1 MADATYALLN
11 DQPINDNQ
19 GDLLDTGDIAEGI
32 ASMLVA
38 SRASSPF
45 VLAVDASWGMGK
57 SSLLRQIESHLRN
70 RSNIVTLRF
79 NAWTADGENALEG
92 LIKSVLGEL
101 DPNTVRRWVRRA
113 ARQQHVMLITRIGVS
128 LVAHFF
134 GMARLVDELWTR
146 MGGDSKSRN
155 EMRDLIHGMLSDWIS
170 QDGRRDPGRALAVFI
185 DDLDRCSEDVVIK
198 VCEAVKLY
206 LDVPGLIFVLACDQS
221 VLARGVASSARGG
234 AGEGR
239 MYLEK
244 IVQVVYRMALP
255 EEAQVRNL
263 IRGYARQSG
272 TSDLIDENVAEILA
286 RGSGRNPRK
295 IKRIINSFVLEYE
308 LNPSWRMS
316 ELGSEQLVRAVLL
329 QQLYSSFYELL
340 VREDAGEDPVGA
352 FLDYI
357 DVRNRVA
364 EPPTENPKD
373 PWWDKAHHLFQAYR
387 LMLKLPAENMG
398 NEIKRLE
405 AELPDDFLMLAQNSA
420 FITLLNGIGDSE
432 SRKAFRGQLIRRP
445 LATARV
451 TRWADSGRSTAEWP
465 GPEWEKL
472 SDVDYWAELASDK
485 PLSPRTYQ
493 PPPAAAFQVQHPNR
507 EGQHRKEPRSG
518 EPSEDW
524 FHKVQGRDE
533 TPSAASSLADAV
545 QAAHAEGFSF
555 GQTIAQEAPAL
566 WLEAVLARKPRMPSD
581 LEARLL
587 QGSALSIDALLHD
600 EVRHALRRG
609 FWDALER
616 SRR

>member
-1 MADATYALLN
+1 MADTSYTLLN
-11 DQPINDNQ
+11 DQPVNDSR
-19 GDLLDTGDIAEGI
+19 GDLLDTGDIAGGI

-57 SSLLRQIESHLRN
+57 STLLRQIESHLHNRN
-70 RSNIVTLRF
+70 DIVTLRF
-79 NAWTADGENALEG
+79 NAWTAEGENALEG

-101 DPNTVRRWVRRA
+101 DPNTVRRWVRRV
-113 ARQQHVMLITRIGVS
+113 AREQHVRLITRIGIS
-128 LVAHFF
+128 LIARFF

-155 EMRDLIHGMLSDWIS
+155 EMRDLIHGMLSDWINRDS
-170 QDGRRDPGRALAVFI
+170 RQDSDRMLAIFI

-221 VLARGVASSARGG
+221 VLARGVSSAARGG

-244 IVQVVYRMALP
+244 IVQVVYRVPLP
-255 EEAQVRNL
+255 EEAQITNL

-272 TSDLIDENVAEILA
+272 TSHLIDENVATILA

-308 LNPSWRMS
+308 LDSSWRMS

-340 VREDAGEDPVGA
+340 VREDAGEDPIGA
-352 FLDYI
+352 FLDYV
-357 DVRNRVA
+357 DVRYEAA
-364 EPPTENPKD
+364 EPPIDDLND
-373 PWWDKAHHLFQAYR
+373 PWWEKVRRLFQAYR
-387 LMLKLPAENMG
+387 LMLRLPAENIG

-405 AELPDDFLMLAQNSA
+405 TELPEDFLILAQNSA
-420 FITLLNGIGDSE
+420 FITLLHGIGDYE

-445 LATARV
+445 LVTARV
-451 TRWADSGRSTAEWP
+451 TAWP
-465 GPEWEKL
+465 NSDWDKL
-472 SDVDYWAELASDK
+472 SDEDYWSRLSTD
-485 PLSPRTYQ
+485 PLSPGGDTAQYW
-493 PPPAAAFQVQHPNR
+493 
-507 EGQHRKEPRSG
+507 EP
-518 EPSEDW
+518 
-524 FHKVQGRDE
+524 F
-533 TPSAASSLADAV
+533 SADISLGDAV

-555 GQTIAQEAPAL
+555 GQSVLPGASAM
-566 WLEAVLARKPRMPSD
+566 WLDTVLARKPRMPSN
-581 LEARLL
+581 LEAKML
-587 QGSALSIDALLHD
+587 QISALSIDDLLKE

-616 SRR
+616 AKR